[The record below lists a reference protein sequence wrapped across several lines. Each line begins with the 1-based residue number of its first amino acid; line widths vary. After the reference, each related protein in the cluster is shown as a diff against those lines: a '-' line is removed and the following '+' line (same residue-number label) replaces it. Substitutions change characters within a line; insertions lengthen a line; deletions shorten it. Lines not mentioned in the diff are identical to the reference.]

1 MLTTQN
7 KNFIIYLFYLLYLKL
22 HVADKPS
29 YSQLSVTLHIKYFCT
44 EKKQGCV
51 LLCSLL
57 FILQFWSYFY
67 INHTLL

>member
-44 EKKQGCV
+44 EKKARMCV
-51 LLCSLL
+51 
-57 FILQFWSYFY
+57 IM
-67 INHTLL
+67 